1 MLKLSKYCLKTV
13 LALSMLLGG
22 HSAWAQVDQDTQTAE
37 AVVRDQVPVKLRLS
51 PKFLQDEILELTR
64 LIDANP
70 ALEIGDPATHEIA
83 PHPDFFERV
92 IITPIKRKS
101 PPGEPVFDRDFH
113 FEEAMTTDEIVEQ
126 FHREHLYTKPWLTN
140 VEQPRVIGAI
150 DSSEFSERLNA
161 VTQPIIRRAALLSGQ
176 TLEPYR
182 TTLLCISGSRF
193 DRADCPVGNPRFAHF
208 VRAEKPQYISVKVP
222 GDKDAYVSV
231 IAIAPGGSVHPLL
244 SGKATPNGDVRE
256 VNNFDDPVGLE
267 TWGRYKYLTIITAEP
282 IDRKIWLLKFGD
294 QMPAESCSGEIA
306 SRFCGVMTGKP
317 DAVDKPL
324 DAAIYV
330 DTKFISYKY
339 ALIERM
345 VGGLPAGPGQ
355 SEWQAQLF
363 LYREGGPFFR
373 STESPRMNFEK
384 AHKCGGSYLGSGY
397 ILTAAHCIRD
407 DITTMRLR
415 LGTLDITKG
424 GSTFRVHS
432 VVIHKRHK
440 EFESRADVAL
450 IKLDDRRG
458 LLDGLEQSG
467 KLEAI
472 ELAGQELPPA
482 VKEDDLIVTG
492 WGYLGA
498 MRPGTKTPVDQIGR
512 AQRNPKELQ
521 FLSLEVTKPSD
532 CTSIP
537 ELGVFADQDIVC
549 AKGKY
554 AGSDSCA
561 GDSGGPVTQRIGDR
575 RVLVGVVS
583 AGKGCAQARLPAV
596 YMKASRYA
604 DWIKR
609 SKALL
614 ETAAKNSVLVRD

>member
-1 MLKLSKYCLKTV
+1 MSKLSKLYLTMV
-13 LALSMLLGG
+13 LGLSLLLGG
-22 HSAWAQVDQDTQTAE
+22 NSVRAQEDQNTQTSD
-37 AVVRDQVPVKLRLS
+37 AVVRDQVPIQLRLS
-51 PKFLQDEILELTR
+51 PKFLEEEILELTR
-64 LIDANP
+64 LIDADP
-70 ALEIGDPATHEIA
+70 ALEIGEPATHEIA

-92 IITPIKRKS
+92 IIAPIKRAS
-101 PPGEPVFDRDFH
+101 PPGEPVFDRKFH
-113 FEEAMTTDEIVEQ
+113 FDKAMTTDEIVEE

-140 VEQPRVIGAI
+140 VVQPRVIGAI
-150 DSSEFSERLNA
+150 DSSDFSERLNA
-161 VTQPIIRRAALLSGQ
+161 VTQPVIRRAAFLRDQ

-193 DRADCPVGNPRFAHF
+193 DRTDCPVGNPRFAHF

-222 GDKDAYVSV
+222 VDKDAYVSV
-231 IAIAPGGSVHPLL
+231 IAIAPDGSVHPLL
-244 SGKATPNGDVRE
+244 SGKATPNGEVRE

-267 TWGRYKYLTIITAEP
+267 TWGRYKYLTIITAKP

-294 QMPAESCSGEIA
+294 QMPVELCSGEIV
-306 SRFCGVMTGKP
+306 SRFCGVMTGRSESL
-317 DAVDKPL
+317 DKPL

-339 ALIERM
+339 GLIERV
-345 VGGLPAGPGQ
+345 VGGLAAGPGQ

-432 VVIHKRHK
+432 VVIHERHRK
-440 EFESRADVAL
+440 FERRADVAL
-450 IKLDDRRG
+450 IKIDDRRG

-467 KLEAI
+467 KLVAI
-472 ELAGQELPPA
+472 ELAGQELPP
-482 VKEDDLIVTG
+482 VTEEEDMIVTG

-498 MRPGTKTPVDQIGR
+498 MRPGTKTPTDQVGR
-512 AQRNPKELQ
+512 AQRNPTDLQ
-521 FLSLEVTKPSD
+521 FLPLVVTKSSD

-537 ELGVFADQDIVC
+537 ELSVFADQDIVC
-549 AKGKY
+549 ANGKY

-561 GDSGGPVTQRIGDR
+561 GDSGGPLTQKIGDR

-604 DWIKR
+604 DWVKR

-614 ETAAKNSVLVRD
+614 ETAAKNSVFVRD